1 MGIHYDYK
9 STRGAKKMQK
19 QQERKQ
25 RRLSMV
31 ELKEDRSPKELER
44 QYQENLNLCCESD
57 EGLSILMRDN
67 ADASRVMRANEGVQ
81 RHQDLMCY
89 ADDTFDR
96 FKGRSIYCARALV
109 FVLEHYP
116 YF

>member
-1 MGIHYDYK
+1 
-9 STRGAKKMQK
+9 
-19 QQERKQ
+19 
-25 RRLSMV
+25 MV

-44 QYQENLNLCCESD
+44 QYQENFNLSCEND
-57 EGLSILMRDN
+57 QGISILMRDH
-67 ADASRVMRANEGVQ
+67 ADTSRVLRAIEGVQ
-81 RHQDLMCY
+81 RHQDLMCN